1 LGRRGR
7 ERDSGGNSIEVI
19 QLISSLKIIPLNKTI
34 FITGATSGF
43 GKAIAEKFAKNN
55 YRVIITGRREKR
67 LNEVAELLRKN
78 FSAEVL
84 TLNFDVRK
92 SEEVKEAVASLPDS
106 WRQIDILVNNA
117 GLAAGLDLFQDAS
130 LDDWDQMIDTN
141 VKGLLYMTKEVL
153 PLMMTQESGY
163 IFNIGSTAAKY
174 VYEKGNVYCA
184 TKFAVDALTQA
195 MRIDLLKKNIR
206 VTAIHPGMVETEF
219 SMVRFKGVEEKAKA
233 VYKGLEPLRSEDI
246 ADVIFYCASTPSHV
260 CINELV
266 ITPAAQASPFY
277 IDRK

>member
-1 LGRRGR
+1 VKAKQVM
-7 ERDSGGNSIEVI
+7 DKK
-19 QLISSLKIIPLNKTI
+19 LKDNVAIV
-34 FITGATSGF
+34 TGAAKGI
-43 GKAIAEKFAKNN
+43 GLAIAERLARDGAKL
-55 YRVIITGRREKR
+55 VLADLDEAGLKQTCAHLSKDFGA
-67 LNEVAELLRKN
+67 EVASHAGDL
-78 FSAEVL
+78 SDQGTAEKTVNL
-84 TLNFDVRK
+84 A
-92 SEEVKEAVASLPDS
+92 SERFGRL
-106 WRQIDILVNNA
+106 DILVNNA

-141 VKGLLYMTKEVL
+141 VKGLLYVTKEIL
-153 PLMMTQESGY
+153 PFMLKQNRGY

-184 TKFAVDALTQA
+184 TKSAVDALTQA

-219 SMVRFKGVEEKAKA
+219 SQVRFKGDEEKAKT
-233 VYKGLEPLRSEDI
+233 VYKGLEPLKAEDI

-266 ITPAAQASPFY
+266 ITPTAQASPFY